1 MMRKYRVS
9 GGRKVSGHQPGEE
22 FERDYR
28 PDHEARLLKNGFIE
42 RVEDEEPEP
51 EELEA
56 QASED
61 ENEWVSTEETPSEED
76 DSL

>member
-1 MMRKYRVS
+1 MLKRYRVI

-22 FERDYR
+22 YERDYR

-42 RVEDEEPEP
+42 LVEDEEPTA
-51 EELEA
+51 EELEE
-56 QASED
+56 QSED
-61 ENEWVSTEETPSEED
+61 TDEWVSTEETPSEED